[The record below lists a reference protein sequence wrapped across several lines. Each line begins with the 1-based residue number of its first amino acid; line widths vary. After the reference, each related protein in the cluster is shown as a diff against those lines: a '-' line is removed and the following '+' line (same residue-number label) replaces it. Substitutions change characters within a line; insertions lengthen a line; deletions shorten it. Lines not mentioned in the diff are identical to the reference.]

1 MKLLEHAVIAGMP
14 VRNRI
19 LRSAT
24 WEALADAKGYMSE
37 KQYRIYDQ
45 LAKNEVGLICTG
57 YARVDGEDRPNAGM
71 MGIYDDAFI
80 PQYQELTRR
89 VHAYGAKIMMQIAYG
104 GTKTTFEREGRTIF
118 SPSAVPER
126 KTGTVGVAMSP
137 ADIQHLIG
145 EYAQAAKRVRD
156 SGFDAVE
163 IHGGHSYLLNQFL
176 SPYYNRRCDAYGGSP
191 ANRYRIVGDII
202 AAIRQAAGPH
212 FPIWIK
218 ITCSDFFEGG
228 LTFED
233 SLDICRRLQQSGID
247 AIEVS
252 GNIHGKAQQEIGL
265 EWDGHV
271 IRDGG
276 YFLDYA
282 KDIADAVRV
291 PVYVTGGFKDPR
303 QMETALKTSK
313 LAGIGLSRPL
323 LSEPG
328 LVRRWNQGGRFAA
341 GPLCPLLEMPDAGRQ
356 LLYGLCRHRCQERGE
371 INEILHCFRYP
382 RLGLL
387 LPPYARRLEAGRG

>member
-145 EYAQAAKRVRD
+145 EYPRRPFVPAQSVPQ
-156 SGFDAVE
+156 S
-163 IHGGHSYLLNQFL
+163 LLQPAL
-176 SPYYNRRCDAYGGSP
+176 RCL
-191 ANRYRIVGDII
+191 
-202 AAIRQAAGPH
+202 
-212 FPIWIK
+212 W
-218 ITCSDFFEGG
+218 
-228 LTFED
+228 
-233 SLDICRRLQQSGID
+233 
-247 AIEVS
+247 
-252 GNIHGKAQQEIGL
+252 
-265 EWDGHV
+265 
-271 IRDGG
+271 
-276 YFLDYA
+276 
-282 KDIADAVRV
+282 
-291 PVYVTGGFKDPR
+291 
-303 QMETALKTSK
+303 
-313 LAGIGLSRPL
+313 
-323 LSEPG
+323 
-328 LVRRWNQGGRFAA
+328 RFAGQSLPYRRRYHRGYPSGS
-341 GPLCPLLEMPDAGRQ
+341 GPAFPHLDQDYL
-356 LLYGLCRHRCQERGE
+356 
-371 INEILHCFRYP
+371 FRF
-382 RLGLL
+382 L
-387 LPPYARRLEAGRG
+387 

>member
-89 VHAYGAKIMMQIAYG
+89 VHAYGSKIMMQIAYG

-137 ADIQHLIG
+137 ADIRHLID

-176 SPYYNRRCDAYGGSP
+176 SPYYNRRSDAYGGSP

-202 AAIRQAAGPH
+202 AAIRKAVGMH

-228 LTFED
+228 LTFAE
-233 SLDICRRLQQSGID
+233 SLDICRRLQQSAID
-247 AIEVS
+247 AKK
-252 GNIHGKAQQEIGL
+252 G
-265 EWDGHV
+265 
-271 IRDGG
+271 
-276 YFLDYA
+276 A
-282 KDIADAVRV
+282 K
-291 PVYVTGGFKDPR
+291 
-303 QMETALKTSK
+303 
-313 LAGIGLSRPL
+313 
-323 LSEPG
+323 
-328 LVRRWNQGGRFAA
+328 
-341 GPLCPLLEMPDAGRQ
+341 
-356 LLYGLCRHRCQERGE
+356 
-371 INEILHCFRYP
+371 
-382 RLGLL
+382 
-387 LPPYARRLEAGRG
+387 

>member
-1 MKLLEHAVIAGMP
+1 MKMKLLEHAVIAGMP

-89 VHAYGAKIMMQIAYG
+89 VHAYGSKIMMQIAYG

-137 ADIQHLIG
+137 DDIRHLID

-163 IHGGHSYLLNQFL
+163 IHGGHSYLLNQFP
-176 SPYYNRRCDAYGGSP
+176 SSSVP
-191 ANRYRIVGDII
+191 II
-202 AAIRQAAGPH
+202 IGAAMPM
-212 FPIWIK
+212 
-218 ITCSDFFEGG
+218 
-228 LTFED
+228 
-233 SLDICRRLQQSGID
+233 
-247 AIEVS
+247 
-252 GNIHGKAQQEIGL
+252 
-265 EWDGHV
+265 
-271 IRDGG
+271 
-276 YFLDYA
+276 
-282 KDIADAVRV
+282 AVRR
-291 PVYVTGGFKDPR
+291 PTVT
-303 QMETALKTSK
+303 ASS
-313 LAGIGLSRPL
+313 AIS
-323 LSEPG
+323 
-328 LVRRWNQGGRFAA
+328 
-341 GPLCPLLEMPDAGRQ
+341 
-356 LLYGLCRHRCQERGE
+356 
-371 INEILHCFRYP
+371 
-382 RLGLL
+382 
-387 LPPYARRLEAGRG
+387 LPPSARP

>member
-1 MKLLEHAVIAGMP
+1 M
-14 VRNRI
+14 
-19 LRSAT
+19 
-24 WEALADAKGYMSE
+24 
-37 KQYRIYDQ
+37 
-45 LAKNEVGLICTG
+45 GLICTG

-104 GTKTTFEREGRTIF
+104 G
-118 SPSAVPER
+118 
-126 KTGTVGVAMSP
+126 
-137 ADIQHLIG
+137 
-145 EYAQAAKRVRD
+145 
-156 SGFDAVE
+156 
-163 IHGGHSYLLNQFL
+163 
-176 SPYYNRRCDAYGGSP
+176 SP

-202 AAIRQAAGPH
+202 AAIRQAAGLH

-323 LSEPG
+323 LSEPS
-328 LVRRWNQGGRFAA
+328 LVRRWNQGDLRPARCVHCSKCRTPEGNYCTVFAA
-341 GPLCPLLEMPDAGRQ
+341 IDAKKG
-356 LLYGLCRHRCQERGE
+356 
-371 INEILHCFRYP
+371 
-382 RLGLL
+382 
-387 LPPYARRLEAGRG
+387 AK

>member
-1 MKLLEHAVIAGMP
+1 MP

-57 YARVDGEDRPNAGM
+57 YARVDEDRLPARWAFM
-71 MGIYDDAFI
+71 TTLFI

-89 VHAYGAKIMMQIAYG
+89 VHDYGAKIMMQIAYG

-282 KDIADAVRV
+282 KGSRRHV
-291 PVYVTGGFKDPR
+291 PCLCNYMASGDPR

-328 LVRRWNQGGRFAA
+328 LVRRWNQGDLRPARCVHCSKCRTPEGNYCTVFAA
-341 GPLCPLLEMPDAGRQ
+341 IDAKKG
-356 LLYGLCRHRCQERGE
+356 
-371 INEILHCFRYP
+371 
-382 RLGLL
+382 
-387 LPPYARRLEAGRG
+387 AK

>member
-126 KTGTVGVAMSP
+126 KTGTVGVAM
-137 ADIQHLIG
+137 AD
-145 EYAQAAKRVRD
+145 
-156 SGFDAVE
+156 SM
-163 IHGGHSYLLNQFL
+163 L
-176 SPYYNRRCDAYGGSP
+176 SKST
-191 ANRYRIVGDII
+191 
-202 AAIRQAAGPH
+202 AAIR
-212 FPIWIK
+212 
-218 ITCSDFFEGG
+218 TCSISSSVPITTG
-228 LTFED
+228 
-233 SLDICRRLQQSGID
+233 
-247 AIEVS
+247 A
-252 GNIHGKAQQEIGL
+252 AMPM
-265 EWDGHV
+265 
-271 IRDGG
+271 
-276 YFLDYA
+276 
-282 KDIADAVRV
+282 AVRRPIATVSSAISSRLSVRQQARISPSGSRLPV
-291 PVYVTGGFKDPR
+291 PIS
-303 QMETALKTSK
+303 LK
-313 LAGIGLSRPL
+313 
-323 LSEPG
+323 
-328 LVRRWNQGGRFAA
+328 AA
-341 GPLCPLLEMPDAGRQ
+341 
-356 LLYGLCRHRCQERGE
+356 
-371 INEILHCFRYP
+371 
-382 RLGLL
+382 
-387 LPPYARRLEAGRG
+387 

>member
-176 SPYYNRRCDAYGGSP
+176 SPYYNRRSDAYGGSP

-265 EWDGHV
+265 KWDGHV

-291 PVYVTGGFKDPR
+291 PVYVTGGVKDPR

-328 LVRRWNQGGRFAA
+328 LVRRWNQGDLRPARCVHCSKCRTPEGNYCTVFAA
-341 GPLCPLLEMPDAGRQ
+341 IDAKKG
-356 LLYGLCRHRCQERGE
+356 
-371 INEILHCFRYP
+371 
-382 RLGLL
+382 
-387 LPPYARRLEAGRG
+387 AK

>member
-1 MKLLEHAVIAGMP
+1 MKKKPMRL
-14 VRNRI
+14 
-19 LRSAT
+19 
-24 WEALADAKGYMSE
+24 
-37 KQYRIYDQ
+37 
-45 LAKNEVGLICTG
+45 
-57 YARVDGEDRPNAGM
+57 
-71 MGIYDDAFI
+71 
-80 PQYQELTRR
+80 
-89 VHAYGAKIMMQIAYG
+89 
-104 GTKTTFEREGRTIF
+104 GR
-118 SPSAVPER
+118 
-126 KTGTVGVAMSP
+126 G
-137 ADIQHLIG
+137 
-145 EYAQAAKRVRD
+145 
-156 SGFDAVE
+156 
-163 IHGGHSYLLNQFL
+163 
-176 SPYYNRRCDAYGGSP
+176 
-191 ANRYRIVGDII
+191 
-202 AAIRQAAGPH
+202 AIRKAVGMH

-228 LTFED
+228 LTFAE

-328 LVRRWNQGGRFAA
+328 LVRRWNQGDLRPARCVHCSKCRTPEGNYCTVFAA
-341 GPLCPLLEMPDAGRQ
+341 IDAKKG
-356 LLYGLCRHRCQERGE
+356 
-371 INEILHCFRYP
+371 
-382 RLGLL
+382 
-387 LPPYARRLEAGRG
+387 AK

>member
-89 VHAYGAKIMMQIAYG
+89 VHAYGSKIMMQIAYG

-137 ADIQHLIG
+137 DDIRHLID
-145 EYAQAAKRVRD
+145 ELPRLPSASATAASMPLK
-156 SGFDAVE
+156 ST
-163 IHGGHSYLLNQFL
+163 
-176 SPYYNRRCDAYGGSP
+176 
-191 ANRYRIVGDII
+191 
-202 AAIRQAAGPH
+202 AAIR
-212 FPIWIK
+212 
-218 ITCSDFFEGG
+218 TCS
-228 LTFED
+228 T
-233 SLDICRRLQQSGID
+233 SSSVPII
-247 AIEVS
+247 
-252 GNIHGKAQQEIGL
+252 IG
-265 EWDGHV
+265 
-271 IRDGG
+271 
-276 YFLDYA
+276 A
-282 KDIADAVRV
+282 AMPMAVRR
-291 PVYVTGGFKDPR
+291 PTVT
-303 QMETALKTSK
+303 ASS
-313 LAGIGLSRPL
+313 AIS
-323 LSEPG
+323 
-328 LVRRWNQGGRFAA
+328 
-341 GPLCPLLEMPDAGRQ
+341 
-356 LLYGLCRHRCQERGE
+356 
-371 INEILHCFRYP
+371 
-382 RLGLL
+382 
-387 LPPYARRLEAGRG
+387 LPPSARP

>member
-24 WEALADAKGYMSE
+24 WEALADAKGYMLE

-89 VHAYGAKIMMQIAYG
+89 VHAYGSKIMMQIAYG

-118 SPSAVPER
+118 SPSAVTER

-137 ADIQHLIG
+137 DDIRHLID

-176 SPYYNRRCDAYGGSP
+176 SPYYNRRSDAYGGSP

-202 AAIRQAAGPH
+202 AAIRKAVGMH

-228 LTFED
+228 LTFAE
-233 SLDICRRLQQSGID
+233 SLDICRRLQQSGIG

-282 KDIADAVRV
+282 KDIANAVRV

-323 LSEPG
+323 LSEPD
-328 LVRRWNQGGRFAA
+328 LVHRWNQGKLQPARCVHCSKCRTPEGNYCSVFAA
-341 GPLCPLLEMPDAGRQ
+341 RDAKKGA
-356 LLYGLCRHRCQERGE
+356 
-371 INEILHCFRYP
+371 NK
-382 RLGLL
+382 
-387 LPPYARRLEAGRG
+387 

>member
-24 WEALADAKGYMSE
+24 WEALADAEGYMSE

-57 YARVDGEDRPNAGM
+57 YARVDKEDRPNAGM

-176 SPYYNRRCDAYGGSP
+176 SPYYNRRSDAYGGSP

-202 AAIRQAAGPH
+202 AAIRKAVGMH

-228 LTFED
+228 LTFAE

-271 IRDGG
+271 
-276 YFLDYA
+276 
-282 KDIADAVRV
+282 AVSYTHLRAH
-291 PVYVTGGFKDPR
+291 
-303 QMETALKTSK
+303 ET
-313 LAGIGLSRPL
+313 
-323 LSEPG
+323 
-328 LVRRWNQGGRFAA
+328 
-341 GPLCPLLEMPDAGRQ
+341 
-356 LLYGLCRHRCQERGE
+356 
-371 INEILHCFRYP
+371 
-382 RLGLL
+382 
-387 LPPYARRLEAGRG
+387 

>member
-176 SPYYNRRCDAYGGSP
+176 SPYYNRRSDAYGGSP

-202 AAIRQAAGPH
+202 AAIRQAAGLH
-212 FPIWIK
+212 FPTWIK

-247 AIEVS
+247 AIEVN

-276 YFLDYA
+276 YFLD
-282 KDIADAVRV
+282 
-291 PVYVTGGFKDPR
+291 
-303 QMETALKTSK
+303 

-323 LSEPG
+323 LSEPS
-328 LVRRWNQGGRFAA
+328 LVRRWNQGDLRPARCVHCSKCRTPEGNYCTVFAA
-341 GPLCPLLEMPDAGRQ
+341 IDAKKG
-356 LLYGLCRHRCQERGE
+356 
-371 INEILHCFRYP
+371 
-382 RLGLL
+382 
-387 LPPYARRLEAGRG
+387 AK